1 MPGLDAMI
9 KAASGEIA
17 YRESGTN
24 FTHYNRWLGKLP
36 GYPHDGYGY
45 PWCSSFLS
53 WCLNASGNAGAG
65 PKTAGCET
73 GVAWFKARHRFYR
86 TPEPGDF
93 VYYGP
98 GGGTHVELVVEVTR
112 TSITTIGGNTSGSLD
127 GRYFNGDGVYRK
139 TVDRDSPRIYGYGRP
154 DYPAAAP
161 GKTPAPAKP
170 KPERDNTTEA
180 IVKKLPLLKQGDEGW
195 HVKTMHYLLAA
206 RGYAVLPGVD
216 DTQFTSS
223 HVVALKHFQD
233 GVGLPQ
239 TGTTTPDTWAALL
252 KVA

>member
-1 MPGLDAMI
+1 MPGIDAMI
-9 KAASGEIA
+9 KTAADEIG

-24 FTHYNRWLGKLP
+24 NTKFNRWLGKLP

-73 GVAWFKARHRFYR
+73 GVAWFKAHKRFFK
-86 TPEPGDF
+86 TPEVGDF

-98 GGGTHVELVVEVTR
+98 GGGTHVELVVFVSKA
-112 TSITTIGGNTSGSLD
+112 SITTIGGNTSGSLD

-154 DYPAAAP
+154 DYPKADP
-161 GKTPAPAKP
+161 KPTPAKP
-170 KPERDNTTEA
+170 AKHEPANWTEA

-216 DTQFTSS
+216 DTQFTR
-223 HVVALKHFQD
+223 HHTDALKHLQD
-233 GVGLPQ
+233 GAGLPQ
-239 TGTTTPDTWAALL
+239 SGTTTPDTWAALL